1 MVEVLVVA
9 DVCLYREG
17 LADLLDR
24 RDELDVVGKAA
35 SVDEAVEQ
43 ARRWM
48 PQVAVIDL
56 RTAAGPAAVRD
67 LTGAV
72 PGLRVVAL
80 SVVEEPDE
88 VVAWAEAGIS
98 AYVSRDGSIDDVV
111 GAITAAVCDELPCTG
126 RIAAALLRRVT
137 ALAADPQGDLPAA
150 RLTRREREI
159 VALIDEGLANKE
171 IATRLQIQVPTV
183 KNHVHN
189 VLEKL
194 GVRRR
199 SEAARRLRRQDR
211 LEATV
216 VHAAGGNRIGA

>member
-24 RDELDVVGKAA
+24 RDELEVVGMAA
-35 SVDEAVEQ
+35 SVREAVEQ
-43 ARRWM
+43 AQRSR
-48 PQVAVIDL
+48 PQVAVMDL

-80 SVVEEPDE
+80 SIVEEPDE
-88 VVAWAEAGIS
+88 VIAWAEAGIS

-111 GAITAAVCDELPCTG
+111 GAITAAVSGELACTG

-137 ALAADPQGDLPAA
+137 VLSAENDADLPAA

-211 LEATV
+211 LETTV
-216 VHAAGGNRIGA
+216 VPAAGGNRIPS

>member
-1 MVEVLVVA
+1 
-9 DVCLYREG
+9 
-17 LADLLDR
+17 
-24 RDELDVVGKAA
+24 
-35 SVDEAVEQ
+35 
-43 ARRWM
+43 
-48 PQVAVIDL
+48 
-56 RTAAGPAAVRD
+56 
-67 LTGAV
+67 
-72 PGLRVVAL
+72 VAL
-80 SVVEEPDE
+80 SIVEEPDE
-88 VVAWAEAGIS
+88 VIAWAEAGIS

-111 GAITAAVCDELPCTG
+111 GAITAAVSGELACTG

-137 ALAADPQGDLPAA
+137 VLSAENDADLPAA

-211 LEATV
+211 LETTV
-216 VHAAGGNRIGA
+216 VPAAGGNRIPS

>member
-17 LADLLDR
+17 LSDLLDR
-24 RDELDVVGKAA
+24 RDELEVVGKAA
-35 SVDEAVEQ
+35 SVEDAVEQ

-56 RTAAGPAAVRD
+56 RTAAGPVAVRD

-137 ALAADPQGDLPAA
+137 ALAADRPGDLPAA

-216 VHAAGGNRIGA
+216 VPAAGGNRIHS